1 MMFSGHGEDYF
12 YDRLALALFLF
23 PFLLV
28 ATLVVA
34 SKLQERLRVHAARAT
49 IRHLNR
55 RTP

>member
-55 RTP
+55 RAP